1 MHVYFKHIYN
11 FQKKLKSD
19 ILKIKSSA
27 NMFTVAGKSNNIYEM
42 KPQDH
47 EKLIMESITK
57 MYQKASDKLEKAINM
72 EAKNIGKS

>member
-19 ILKIKSSA
+19 ISKIKSSV
-27 NMFTVAGKSNNIYEM
+27 NMFIVAGKSNNIYEM
-42 KPQDH
+42 KPQVH